1 MTNTYAMVELCA
13 LMLQRRLNAE
23 VLAQWTQHHYG
34 APKGLCTEALVR
46 WVAEAHRAPH
56 ALDRLRALEFDKYLS
71 LPGAD
76 DSAFTRALVEL
87 RNVFARNANM
97 AVASPPPAPARHEF
111 RAPPANSELAEV
123 LARLLCSQPRPAERS
138 DDEVSD
144 WVVLGQLL

>member
-1 MTNTYAMVELCA
+1 MGELCA

-23 VLAQWTQHHYG
+23 VFAQWTQHHYG
-34 APKGLCTEALVR
+34 APKGLCTEALGR

-56 ALDRLRALEFDKYLS
+56 ALDGLRALEFDKYLS
-71 LPGAD
+71 LPGAE
-76 DSAFTRALVEL
+76 DSAFTRALLEL

-97 AVASPPPAPARHEF
+97 AMASPPPASSAHEAHEF
-111 RAPPANSELAEV
+111 RVPPANSELAEV
-123 LARLLCSQPRPAERS
+123 LARFLCSQPRPAERS